1 MAQKNTPETETKQ
14 KVQTKY
20 DRKMEARRQQK
31 LKEAKQEKVTK
42 FTAAAV
48 GILLV
53 LVIVVSAAVS
63 VISKNRAL
71 NGTYVKIGEHELSQ
85 LEYDYYYNTAVNN
98 YLVSYSS
105 LLPYM
110 GLDTSADFDKQ
121 QYTENMTWKDMF
133 DEMTVEQI
141 KQTKAM
147 ADDAANV
154 GFVYDNTVEYDTFK
168 NNLKDAAEA
177 ANISLKE
184 YYRQSFGDYATE
196 KNIQPFVEE
205 SMLAN
210 AYYDEMLV
218 KNTPS
223 DEEVKAYYEDNKQL
237 YDKVDFRSFI
247 FNTDLS
253 SDASEEEISEAMD
266 GLKEK
271 AEAMMKARKD
281 GGDFEELCA
290 QNASEDAKANYENAE
305 TEYSLSEG
313 RNYSG
318 ITSVMAQWL
327 YEDGRKEG
335 DITVLRDDYL
345 HQYYVV
351 EFIKKYFDEADN
363 ASISNTIATQK
374 VTEYMTGMVVN
385 YEVVDVKGDL
395 KYLTIPPAE
404 NTSTDDVDNSSGAV
418 STDGASSE
426 DKGNTDEA
434 EVSEENTENNSKP
447 AE

>member
-110 GLDTSADFDKQ
+110 GLDTSTDFDKQ

-147 ADDAANV
+147 ADDAAKV
-154 GFVYDNTVEYDTFK
+154 GFVYDNTAEYDTFK
-168 NNLKDAAEA
+168 NNLKDGAEA

-210 AYYDEMLV
+210 AYYDEMLI

-247 FNTDLS
+247 FNTELS
-253 SDASEEEISEAMD
+253 SDASEEEISNAMD

-271 AEAMMKARKD
+271 ADAMMKARKD

-290 QNASEDAKANYENAE
+290 QNAPEDAKANYEDAE

-404 NTSTDDVDNSSGAV
+404 NTSTDDADNSSGAV
-418 STDGASSE
+418 STDGTSSE

>member
-1 MAQKNTPETETKQ
+1 MAQKNTPETETRQ

-31 LKEAKQEKVTK
+31 IKEAKQEKVTK

-53 LVIVVSAAVS
+53 LVIVVSVAVS

-71 NGTYVKIGEHELSQ
+71 NGTYVKIGEHELTQ

-105 LLPYM
+105 ILPYM

-133 DEMTVEQI
+133 DEMTIEQI

-147 ADDAANV
+147 ADDAV
-154 GFVYDNTVEYDTFK
+154 KTGFVYDDTAEYDTFK

-177 ANISLKE
+177 ANMNLKE
-184 YYRQSFGDYATE
+184 YYKQSFGDYATE
-196 KNIQPFVEE
+196 KNIQPFVQE

-210 AYYDEMLV
+210 AYYDEMLI

-223 DEEVKAYYEDNKQL
+223 DEEIKAYYEDNKQL

-247 FNTDLS
+247 FNTELS
-253 SDASEEEISEAMD
+253 SEASEEEINIAMD
-266 GLKEK
+266 EMKEK
-271 AEAMMKARKD
+271 AEAMMEARRD

-290 QNASEDAKANYENAE
+290 QNASEEAKANYENAE

-313 RNYSG
+313 RTYSG

-327 YEDGRKEG
+327 YEDDRKEG
-335 DITVLRDDYL
+335 DITVLQDDYL

-374 VTEYMTGMVVN
+374 VAEYMTGLVEN
-385 YEVVDVKGDL
+385 YEITDIKGDL
-395 KYLTIPPAE
+395 KYLTIPPTD
-404 NTSTDDVDNSSGAV
+404 NTSADDVEDASDDV
-418 STDGASSE
+418 STD
-426 DKGNTDEA
+426 DKGNTDET
-434 EVSEENTENNSKP
+434 EVSEGDNDTNSNP
-447 AE
+447 EEQN